1 MGDGKGFDREE
12 LAAAVRRKA
21 LGYET
26 SESVDEYGLIDGQL
40 ALIKRRVTVKDVPPD
55 VAAVKFLM
63 EMYGEDTEELS
74 ERQLKEEKIRLI
86 KLLKEEENAVGE
98 TENGSKVRNGRL
110 QKTGG
115 IHDQDGQSGD

>member
-1 MGDGKGFDREE
+1 MGEEKGFDKDV

-40 ALIKRRVTVKDVPPD
+40 TLIKRRVTVKDVPPD
-55 VAAVKFLM
+55 VAAAKFLL
-63 EMYGEDTEELS
+63 EMYGEDAEELS

-86 KLLKEEENAVGE
+86 KLLKEEENAAGE
-98 TENGSKVRNGRL
+98 TENGRKV
-110 QKTGG
+110 
-115 IHDQDGQSGD
+115 